1 MGALPHGMTLKTS
14 LLAMVL
20 VGAVP
25 ALAGTPDETAFL
37 AENDAAMNKMMTDM
51 ATRPRGR
58 SQRARCRA

>member
-1 MGALPHGMTLKTS
+1 MGAFPHGMTLKTS

-37 AENDAAMNKMMTDM
+37 APKT
-51 ATRPRGR
+51 TPR
-58 SQRARCRA
+58 